1 METIITQAHKLA
13 LTQPIDDSHL
23 TSLYTQD
30 PFPYLRF
37 LYYVGKLSAAKT
49 AIELGTCTGRGTAH
63 LAAAC
68 EWVFTVDPELHDA
81 FAENTAPY
89 PNITYLPFRSDD
101 RRALDVFMRGSIDLC
116 FVDSVH
122 AADYAM
128 REVELWTPKM
138 RPGGLFLFDDLDLM
152 PSLPDRLPFKG
163 KGYLDGLHIE
173 GFGYAIV

>member
-1 METIITQAHKLA
+1 MITQAYKLA
-13 LTQPIDDSHL
+13 LTRPIRNSHL
-23 TSLYTQD
+23 ANLYDQD

-37 LYYVGKLSAAKT
+37 LYYVGQLFAVKAAV
-49 AIELGTCTGRGTAH
+49 ELGTCTGRGTAH
-63 LAAAC
+63 LAAVC
-68 EWVFTVDPELHDA
+68 KQVFTIDPVLHGA
-81 FAENTAPY
+81 FADNTAPY
-89 PNITYLPFRSDD
+89 PNITYLPFRSDHLPMLEIF
-101 RRALDVFMRGSIDLC
+101 RKGSIDLC

-128 REVELWTPKM
+128 KEVELWTPKI

-152 PSLPDRLPFKG
+152 PGLLDWLPFEQ